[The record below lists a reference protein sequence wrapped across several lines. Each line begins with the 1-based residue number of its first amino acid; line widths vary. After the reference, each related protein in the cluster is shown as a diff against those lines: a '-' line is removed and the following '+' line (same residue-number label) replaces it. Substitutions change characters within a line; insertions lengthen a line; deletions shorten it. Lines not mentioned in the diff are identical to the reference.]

1 MLKSLHMKN
10 SENTL
15 RTVSENEKITLFLN
29 KEEKNTLEQLGKEL
43 AAKRDRSGNLKTQ
56 ENITS
61 IIKMIGS
68 EDINEDK
75 ETRYEVSIPDYIGTL
90 KIKNQIIEIQP
101 KIGLDHFI
109 HIIEA
114 GSDVMSQTRLSKQQL
129 SGSTG
134 NLFWYMVANF
144 LGETELLLKKGLLKG
159 YKLREDQLRYITGRV
174 NTLNTFRNFLK
185 GNMLVDTEY
194 EEFTEDIAINRVI
207 KAGLERVLKEKVSF
221 DTNSQLENFIVSSK
235 KKART
240 MKSEFYQSGNLKFS
254 DKKTVNFDRNNSYYK
269 NSYKLAL
276 NILNFIY
283 GQTTIGNTSISASL
297 IKTSG
302 LIEDGLKSYINSYID
317 PRFTPVKSERY
328 SAERGSQNFDP
339 DLIFGMKDNP
349 IAAGDIKYSFFETL
363 EDESK
368 INWKISWRDQLS
380 SWAIAANT
388 KKVLIIAFDNQ
399 GLGIRSNGYFSIN
412 NVEYKFIAWNTM
424 TSKPNIAGRKMISE
438 LESFLKG

>member
-1 MLKSLHMKN
+1 
-10 SENTL
+10 
-15 RTVSENEKITLFLN
+15 
-29 KEEKNTLEQLGKEL
+29 
-43 AAKRDRSGNLKTQ
+43 
-56 ENITS
+56 
-61 IIKMIGS
+61 
-68 EDINEDK
+68 
-75 ETRYEVSIPDYIGTL
+75 
-90 KIKNQIIEIQP
+90 
-101 KIGLDHFI
+101 
-109 HIIEA
+109 
-114 GSDVMSQTRLSKQQL
+114 
-129 SGSTG
+129 
-134 NLFWYMVANF
+134 
-144 LGETELLLKKGLLKG
+144 
-159 YKLREDQLRYITGRV
+159 
-174 NTLNTFRNFLK
+174 
-185 GNMLVDTEY
+185 MLVDTEY

-207 KAGLERVLKEKVSF
+207 KAGLERVLKEKISF
-221 DTNSQLENFIVSSK
+221 DTNSQLENFIISSK

-254 DKKTVNFDRNNSYYK
+254 DKKTVNFDRNNNYYK
-269 NSYKLAL
+269 DSYKLAL

-317 PRFTPVKSERY
+317 PRFTPVKSESY
-328 SAERGSQNFDP
+328 SADSGTQNFDP

-349 IAAGDIKYSFFETL
+349 IAAGDIKYSFFETS

-424 TSKPNIAGRKMISE
+424 TNKPNIAGRK
-438 LESFLKG
+438 